1 MDRGL
6 LGRVADRAAMS
17 GWVSVGML
25 AVGVIAMCG
34 VAVYGYNTSKEHDQ
48 QEIEHE
54 AHRVEKDLGERL
66 AQYEDAV
73 VGAAALLNTSDDVS
87 SETWR
92 TYVDRLEIEERHP
105 GMLGLGVILPVEST
119 AISSLQADIR
129 ATSQPTFTIWPAP
142 GTPRGDE
149 TRMVVTLVAPVER
162 NAAMLGM
169 DITPNDGRRMAA
181 ELARDT
187 GKPVITH
194 SLGLVQDRGRSTGV
208 LMVAPVY
215 RSDTTPLT
223 LEERRESLIAWVFAP
238 IRVDNLFAGL
248 PSLERQQVSVAAF
261 DDDPS
266 AERQVLF
273 VSSDSEGAVA
283 AAGPSL
289 VTTIP
294 MGGHDWRLAF
304 APGPAFVATG
314 LNDTLLGMGIIGAI
328 TIVFAAGTWG
338 LQRRLARTH
347 GAVELGIT
355 ALRAS
360 EAKLQDLFTNAFDMI
375 FTVDRDLRFVT
386 ANHALC
392 DALGYSEEELRGLPV
407 TCIVSEEEIEQF
419 GQRLV
424 ESAESGSEGV
434 AGEIAATRKNG
445 ETLIAELSM
454 RPVDGGYQGIARDV
468 TERVLAEEALR
479 SSEQRLRHLFQSMQ
493 DSVYVL
499 DAEGV
504 IREVALP
511 SGGGDYLS
519 REEYLDR
526 RLHEVMPPDVAEAM
540 EAVLDRLRAGSTS
553 ENIEYELPVNGS
565 PRWYSTKASV
575 VRGEDGQALQFLGV
589 VRDIT
594 DRVVAEQ
601 ELRQS
606 ERQLRHLFASM
617 QDSVFLFD
625 DDGIVLRATQ
635 PAGRDVYLPP
645 EAFLGRNVRDI
656 VPPDV
661 ARMIDEIEVK
671 LKAGSPS
678 ETIEYALMV
687 NGQER
692 WFSSKTSTVQGD
704 AGEPRTFLSVIRDI
718 TDRVMA
724 EKELRRQEARLRLLF
739 QSMHDSVFV
748 IDADGRITEVAQTGK
763 GEMPSGETYLG
774 EQLQRFVPPDTAR
787 ALEESFE
794 RLKAGS
800 QLETLEFAVTVE
812 DEQRWFSS
820 ITSKVQSEEGEP
832 DQFLSVVRD
841 ITERVRIEQALRNEE
856 QFVNAIFENSP
867 VALQVYDEHGFSLRM
882 NEAQRKLMGMPA
894 TWHGVGQFNILTD
907 PFAVKSGLSEY
918 FERAYAGEIV
928 EVPEFELNL
937 DDESNVW
944 SVERSSKW
952 MERQLFPLR
961 DAEDR
966 VTAVVSFAR
975 DVTDRKQAE
984 LATDIERQRAE
995 DIVSAIPDVLL
1006 GLDENGLVLDSRC
1019 PAGHRLEH
1027 MSQVARHR
1035 HFWGYLDSTSLP
1047 EARSLLNAVRET
1059 GNAGDLRVL
1068 ADWTGEMRWYEL
1080 RVSRAADGFLM
1091 MVRDIQDAKDLEDE
1105 RDRLFMESID
1115 LLATTDAHGR
1125 FVRVNPAYEKT
1136 LGYAAS
1142 EMMGKS
1148 IVDYVHP
1155 SDRETTLERVRESW
1169 GRPLRD
1175 LQARVVSRD
1184 GSIRWISWNISPTN
1198 DERMA
1203 YSVGRDITSQ
1213 KRMEFAL
1220 RKLNE
1225 GLEQKTEE
1233 AIELAQRA
1241 EASAKAKSEFLANMS
1256 HEIRTPMNGVI
1267 GMTGLLLET
1276 KLDEEQR
1283 DYVETV
1289 HTSAEA
1295 LLKVINEILDFSKI
1309 ESGKMTLDIVEFDLR
1324 TEMEDVAELLAPV
1337 AHKKG
1342 VEFAVAVEPPQFAR
1356 MLKGDPGKLRQVLIN
1371 LAGNALKF
1379 TEEGEVCLHAFIGE
1393 DRDGRIPLTIDVR
1406 DTGIGIPPERQAAVF
1421 ESFTQADGSSTRKY
1435 GGTGLGLTISSQI
1448 VEMMGGTISVRS
1460 EVGVG
1465 STFSIQLELEAGGA
1479 LQESAPIE
1487 WLQNKTVLVVDDNNT
1502 NRRIVR
1508 AQLEYGGC
1516 TVVEA
1521 TSGEEAIALARAAL
1535 PAAVVMDLR
1544 MPGLDGAETTRR
1556 LHALEGAA
1564 GVPVVLLTSAG
1575 PFAAEQA
1582 RPAGFVD
1589 ALTKPI
1595 RQQELLRAVA
1605 RALRGTDAGTQPP
1618 TKAAAPNVPVPA
1630 KQPSLNIR
1638 ILLAEDNPINQ
1649 KVAMRMLQRWGCQVD
1664 AVENG
1669 QDAVAA
1675 VQHEHYDIVL
1685 MDCQMPEMDG
1695 FEATDVIRT
1704 WEKEAGRHVP
1714 IVALTANAMS
1724 GDRERCI
1731 EAGMDDYL
1739 SKPIKP
1745 EPLLETLRR
1754 WSNAAEL
1761 AA

>member
-1 MDRGL
+1 
-6 LGRVADRAAMS
+6 MS
-17 GWVSVGML
+17 GWVSVGVI

-34 VAVYGYNTSKEHDQ
+34 VALYGYNATREQ
-48 QEIEHE
+48 NQRELEHE
-54 AHRVEKDLGERL
+54 SLHVQKELLERL
-66 AQYEDAV
+66 GKYEDAV
-73 VGAAALLNTSDDVS
+73 VGAAALIGTSEEVTPD
-87 SETWR
+87 EWR
-92 TYVDRLEIEERHP
+92 EYVERLEVDTWYP
-105 GMLGLGVILPVEST
+105 GMLGLGVLLPITSAEVPALE
-119 AISSLQADIR
+119 ARMR
-129 ATSQPTFTIWPAP
+129 ATSQPTFTVWQA
-142 GTPRGDE
+142 GGQTVSGGDL
-149 TRMVVTLVAPVER
+149 MVVALLEPLDSNAPV
-162 NAAMLGM
+162 LGM
-169 DITPNDGRRMAA
+169 DISPSEGRREAA
-181 ELARDT
+181 ERARDT
-187 GKPVITH
+187 GLPTVTH
-194 SLGLVQDRGRSTGV
+194 TVALMQDWGRSTGV
-208 LMVAPVY
+208 LLVAPVY
-215 RSDTTPLT
+215 RGGTSPAT
-223 LEERRESLIAWVFAP
+223 LEERRANLVAWVFSPVRA
-238 IRVDNLFAGL
+238 NSLFAGL
-248 PSLERQQVSVAAF
+248 PSLERARVSIDVF
-261 DDDPS
+261 DDDPN
-266 AERQVLF
+266 AERATVFASQYQ
-273 VSSDSEGAVA
+273 SDGASVA
-283 AAGPSL
+283 
-289 VTTIP
+289 TTIP
-294 MGGHDWRLAF
+294 IAGHEWRIVYR
-304 APGPAFVATG
+304 PGPAFASSGLRDTALATG
-314 LNDTLLGMGIIGAI
+314 SIGVVSLLL
-328 TIVFAAGTWG
+328 AAGIWG
-338 LQRRLARTH
+338 LQRRLAKTH
-347 GAVELGIT
+347 GAVEESAI
-355 ALRAS
+355 ALRG
-360 EAKLQDLFTNAFDMI
+360 T
-375 FTVDRDLRFVT
+375 
-386 ANHALC
+386 
-392 DALGYSEEELRGLPV
+392 
-407 TCIVSEEEIEQF
+407 
-419 GQRLV
+419 
-424 ESAESGSEGV
+424 
-434 AGEIAATRKNG
+434 
-445 ETLIAELSM
+445 
-454 RPVDGGYQGIARDV
+454 
-468 TERVLAEEALR
+468 
-479 SSEQRLRHLFQSMQ
+479 EQRLRHLFQSMQ

-499 DAEGV
+499 DSDGV
-504 IREVALP
+504 IREVSLP
-511 SGGGDYLS
+511 YDIEVYQP
-519 REEYLDR
+519 REFYLDR
-526 RLHEVMPPDVAEAM
+526 HLHEVMPPGVADEM
-540 EAVLDRLRAGSTS
+540 EAVLDKLRAGSRS
-553 ENIEYELPVNGS
+553 ESLEYELPINGKS
-565 PRWYSTKASV
+565 RWFSAKASV
-575 VRGEDGQALQFLGV
+575 IHGDDGQPVQFLGV
-589 VRDIT
+589 VRDVT
-594 DRVVAEQ
+594 DRVLAEQ
-601 ELRQS
+601 ELRES
-606 ERQLRHLFASM
+606 ERRLRHLFQSM

-625 DDGIVLRATQ
+625 SDGTVLQAWQ
-635 PAGRDVYLPP
+635 PADKDGYPP
-645 EAFLGRNVRDI
+645 ESAFLGKNIRDLF
-656 VPPDV
+656 PR
-661 ARMIDEIEVK
+661 ASASRIEAIGNK
-671 LKAGSPS
+671 LRSGALS
-678 ETIEYALMV
+678 ETAEYSRIV

-692 WFSSKTSTVQGD
+692 WFSSKTSKVQGD
-704 AGEPRTFLSVIRDI
+704 DGEPPRFLAVVRDI
-718 TDRVMA
+718 TDRVQA
-724 EKELRRQEARLRLLF
+724 EQEVQRQEKRLRLLF

-748 IDADGRITEVAQTGK
+748 IDADGRIADVAQPQGR
-763 GEMPSGETYLG
+763 EFRANEFYLG
-774 EQLQRFVPPDTAR
+774 EQLQEFLPASTAQE
-787 ALEESFE
+787 LEASFE
-794 RLKAGS
+794 RLKNGA
-800 QLETLEFAVTVE
+800 EVETVE
-812 DEQRWFSS
+812 FSVVVDGEERWLSS
-820 ITSKVQSEEGEP
+820 ITSKVQPEEGEP
-832 DQFLSVVRD
+832 QQFLAVVRD
-841 ITERVRIEQALRNEE
+841 ITERIRIEQALRNEE
-856 QFVNAIFENSP
+856 RFVNAIFENSP
-867 VALQVYDEHGFSLRM
+867 VALQVYDEHGYSLRM

-894 TWHGVGQFNILTD
+894 TWHGVGKLNILTD
-907 PFAVKSGLSEY
+907 PFAVKSGLAAY

-928 EVPEFELNL
+928 EVPELELHL

-952 MERQLFPLR
+952 IERQLFPLR
-961 DAEDR
+961 DADDR

-975 DVTDRKQAE
+975 DVTDRKHAE
-984 LATDIERQRAE
+984 FATDIERQRAE
-995 DIVSAIPDVLL
+995 DIVAAIPDVLL
-1006 GLDENGLVLDSRC
+1006 GLDEEGLVIDSRC
-1019 PAGHRLEH
+1019 PAGHRLER
-1027 MSQVARHR
+1027 MAQIARR
-1035 HFWGYLDSTSLP
+1035 RYFWGYLDPRSLP
-1047 EARSLLNAVRET
+1047 EARKLVDRVRET
-1059 GNAGDLRVL
+1059 GTAGDLRVL

-1080 RVSRAADGFLM
+1080 RVSRSTDGFLM

-1198 DERMA
+1198 DERMS

-1276 KLDEEQR
+1276 NLDEEQR

-1342 VEFAVAVEPPQFAR
+1342 VEFAVAVEPPRFAR

-1379 TEEGEVCLHAFIGE
+1379 TEQGEVCLHAFIGE
-1393 DRDGRIPLTIDVR
+1393 EHNGRIPLTIDVR
-1406 DTGIGIPPERQAAVF
+1406 DTGIGIPPERQSAVF

-1465 STFSIQLELEAGGA
+1465 STFSIQFELEAGGM

-1487 WLQNKTVLVVDDNNT
+1487 WLQNKTVLVVDDNHT

-1521 TSGEEAIALARAAL
+1521 TSGEEALALARADL

-1556 LHALEGAA
+1556 LHALEGAEA
-1564 GVPVVLLTSAG
+1564 VPVVLLTSAG
-1575 PFAAEQA
+1575 PLAAEQA
-1582 RPAGFVD
+1582 RPAGFVE

-1605 RALRGTDAGTQPP
+1605 RALRGTEAGTQPATNRDVP
-1618 TKAAAPNVPVPA
+1618 HAAQATQPV
-1630 KQPSLNIR
+1630 LNIR

-1649 KVAMRMLQRWGCQVD
+1649 KVALRMLQRWGCQVD

-1669 QDAVAA
+1669 QAAVDAVER
-1675 VQHEHYDIVL
+1675 EHYDIVL
-1685 MDCQMPEMDG
+1685 MDCQMPVMDG
-1695 FEATDVIRT
+1695 FEATDAIRT
-1704 WEKEAGRHVP
+1704 REEETGGRIP

-1745 EPLLETLRR
+1745 DPLLETLRR
-1754 WSNAAEL
+1754 WSNAEKR